1 MLKILLTG
9 GTSKTAEAIAKY
21 YSTESNYDLFIL
33 SSDTGKMKFNS
44 EKKFSIDYANKKDL
58 KKIVYGIEPDVVV
71 NCAALTNVDECE
83 TNKSAAWNLNA
94 ELVETIAKMCRVMES
109 RLITFSTDY
118 IFDGQDGPYSETS
131 MPNPLSNYGKT
142 KLAGE
147 NLALSLLDELTIIRT
162 NVVYGASS
170 YGKGDFIRWI
180 IEKLENGESIKII
193 EGQWCNPT
201 YVRDLA
207 RSVSRAII
215 NKSNGIF
222 NVAGTDYLN
231 RYEIALKIADYM
243 GFDEDLIEPISVG
256 SLKQLARRP
265 VRGGLL
271 TGKAENEFGIIFTGL
286 EEGLE
291 KLKFDMLVCQK

>member
-1 MLKILLTG
+1 MLKVLLTG
-9 GTSKTAEAIAKY
+9 GASKTAEAIVKY

-33 SSDTGKMKFNS
+33 SADADKIKFDS

-58 KKIVYGIEPDVVV
+58 KKIVYGIEPDVIV

-83 TNKSAAWNLNA
+83 TKKSTAWNLNA

-118 IFDGQDGPYSETS
+118 IFDGHKGPYSETS

-147 NLALSLLDELTIIRT
+147 NLAISLLDELTIIRT
-162 NVVYGASS
+162 NVVYGSSS
-170 YGKGDFIRWI
+170 YGKNDFIRWI
-180 IEKLENGESIKII
+180 IEKLENGERLKII

-207 RSVSRAII
+207 RSVSKAII

-222 NVAGTDYLN
+222 NVAGRDYLN
-231 RYEIALKIADYM
+231 RYEIAVKIANYL
-243 GFDEDLIEPISVG
+243 GFDEDLIEPISAG

-271 TGKAENEFGIIFTGL
+271 TGKAENEFGIVFTGL
-286 EEGLE
+286 EEGLA
-291 KLKFDMLVCQK
+291 KLKVDMLVRQK